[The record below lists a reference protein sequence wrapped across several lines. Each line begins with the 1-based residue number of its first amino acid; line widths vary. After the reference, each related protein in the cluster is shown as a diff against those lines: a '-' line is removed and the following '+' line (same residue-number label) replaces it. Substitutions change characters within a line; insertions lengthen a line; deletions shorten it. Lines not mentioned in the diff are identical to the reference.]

1 MNSEQIKKI
10 DEHLAKHNDQL
21 AKQQSINSA
30 QDIHNHLLSD
40 YRMKIL
46 EVEMG
51 VHQARQTRMMNNV
64 QRYFNSTPIRNAFAR
79 WMTYATY
86 TSKYYTIT
94 ELVNE
99 MHSNRQTI
107 SSIINDCEAEGY
119 IVVKRECATV
129 ACQASQILVEKME
142 DYCEWRKELTQST
155 IGTAYNNLVQFEK
168 LMQKRFT

>member
-1 MNSEQIKKI
+1 MNPKPS
-10 DEHLAKHNDQL
+10 N
-21 AKQQSINSA
+21 NSVE
-30 QDIHNHLLSD
+30 DIHLHLLRD

-46 EVEMG
+46 EIEMG
-51 VHQARQTRMMNNV
+51 VHQARQTRMLNKV
-64 QRYFNSTPIRNAFAR
+64 QRYFNSTPIKNAFSR
-79 WMTYATY
+79 WMAYGTY
-86 TSKYYTIT
+86 TNRFYTIT

-107 SSIINDCEAEGY
+107 STMVNECEAEGY
-119 IVVKRECATV
+119 IVVKRKGSTV
-129 ACQASQILVEKME
+129 ACQASDLLVEKME